1 MFARMSPDPQ
11 RGAKAG
17 RPAQKYL
24 TATEIIPV
32 ARAPELLK
40 GYRIAQDSYE

>member
-1 MFARMSPDPQ
+1 MFAKVPEPQ
-11 RGAKAG
+11 RGA
-17 RPAQKYL
+17 RPSQPAQKYL

-40 GYRIAQDSYE
+40 GYRIARDLYE